1 MQLLVLCAICLTLPL
16 KMAFFPSALKVAK
29 VIPVFKNGNRNLLNN
44 CRPVSVLSIFSKVL
58 EKIVYDN
65 LISFI
70 QKNTILYRK
79 QFGFRNGHSTSH
91 ALIDSINKLAKAF
104 EDKLTVVGIFLD
116 LSKAFDCIDHSILLQ
131 KLRFYGIMG
140 RALQWFE
147 SYLKNR
153 KQYVCIGLQ
162 S

>member
-1 MQLLVLCAICLTLPL
+1 MDFFPLHIVNAILTLFL
-16 KMAFFPSALKVAK
+16 D
-29 VIPVFKNGNRNLLNN
+29 R
-44 CRPVSVLSIFSKVL
+44 
-58 EKIVYDN
+58 
-65 LISFI
+65 
-70 QKNTILYRK
+70 
-79 QFGFRNGHSTSH
+79 
-91 ALIDSINKLAKAF
+91 LIDFINQLANAC

-131 KLRFYGIMG
+131 KLRSYGIRG

-153 KQYVCIGLQ
+153 TPICLYRQ